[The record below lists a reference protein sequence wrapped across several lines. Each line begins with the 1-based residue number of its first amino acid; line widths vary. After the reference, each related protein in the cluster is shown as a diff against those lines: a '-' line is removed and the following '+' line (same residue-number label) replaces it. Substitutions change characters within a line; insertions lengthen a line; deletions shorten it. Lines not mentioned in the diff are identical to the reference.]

1 MDSRD
6 ELTMFTRNV
15 RLHNF
20 LFKKIYLLSRESNLA
35 CERILKCME
44 KARTWRR
51 TAGKAVMRYRG
62 GKLKGD
68 SEESRALTKH
78 SAASSIMPS
87 WNRCSSWKVLARAQ
101 RRASE
106 GSTFS
111 LLNWN
116 CTKML

>member
-1 MDSRD
+1 M
-6 ELTMFTRNV
+6 E
-15 RLHNF
+15 
-20 LFKKIYLLSRESNLA
+20 
-35 CERILKCME
+35 ERIG
-44 KARTWRR
+44 
-51 TAGKAVMRYRG
+51 GKAVMFQRG
-62 GKLKGD
+62 REVKEKSDGK
-68 SEESRALTKH
+68 ESRALTKH

-116 CTKML
+116 CAKML